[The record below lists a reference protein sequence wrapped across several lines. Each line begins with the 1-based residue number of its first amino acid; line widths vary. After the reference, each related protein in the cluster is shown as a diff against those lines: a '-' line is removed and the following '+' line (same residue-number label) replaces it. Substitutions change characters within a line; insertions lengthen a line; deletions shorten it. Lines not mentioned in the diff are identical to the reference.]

1 VVVGDRGDLF
11 EAAGR
16 REAASRAPLAERMR
30 PHSFEELA
38 GQRHL
43 LAPGRPLRAA
53 LERDRVPSMILW
65 GPPGSGKTTFAGLV
79 AARTGARFERL
90 SAVAAGVADLRRAVE
105 AAREARDLKGRPTI
119 LFIDEIHRFNKAQQ
133 DFLLPHV
140 ESGLVTLIGAT
151 TENPSFEVIGALLSR
166 SRVFVFKPLQDDEI
180 AGLVAR
186 AASDAERG
194 LAGRYELTEDVRDL
208 IARTADGDARRAL
221 TVLEACADALG
232 DRGEITPALVQDVVG
247 RVGAAFDKGGE
258 NFYNLISALHKSIR
272 ASDPDAAL
280 YWLARMLA
288 GGAEPLYLARRLVRA
303 AVEDVGLAD
312 PGAITAAIAAR
323 DVVDFLGSPEGDLAL
338 AQAAVHL
345 ALAPKSNSIYR
356 AYGLALQDVEGQP
369 SYPVPMHIRNAPTR
383 LMKELGYGAGYAYYH
398 AEPDAS
404 FAAEYRPGEVAG
416 HVYYDAGGEGW
427 EQEWLRTRLAELRRS
442 RAGARRGKGEPE

>member
-1 VVVGDRGDLF
+1 MTVSDRGDLF
-11 EAAGR
+11 ETAGR

-30 PHSFEELA
+30 PRSFEELA

-105 AAREARDLKGRPTI
+105 AAREARDLQGRPTI

-180 AGLVAR
+180 AELVAR
-186 AASDAERG
+186 AASDPERG
-194 LAGRYELTEDVRDL
+194 LAGRYELTEDVGDL
-208 IARTADGDARRAL
+208 IARTVDGDARRAL

-232 DRGEITPALVQDVVG
+232 DRGQITPALVQDVVG

-338 AQAAVHL
+338 AQAALHL
-345 ALAPKSNSIYR
+345 ALAPKSNSVYR
-356 AYGLALQDVEGQP
+356 AYGLALQDVEGKP
-369 SYPVPMHIRNAPTR
+369 SYPVPLHIRNAPTR
-383 LMKELGYGAGYAYYH
+383 LMKDLGYGAGYAYYH
-398 AEPDAS
+398 ADPDAS

-416 HVYYDAGGEGW
+416 HAYYDAGGEGW
-427 EQEWLRTRLAELRRS
+427 EQDRLRARLAELHRS
-442 RAGARRGKGEPE
+442 RAEARRGKGGPE

>member
-1 VVVGDRGDLF
+1 VLVSERGDLF
-11 EAAGR
+11 ELVGK
-16 REAASRAPLAERMR
+16 REAAGRAPLAERMR
-30 PHSFEELA
+30 PRSFEEFT
-38 GQRHL
+38 GQEDL
-43 LAPGRPLRAA
+43 LAPGRPLREA

-65 GPPGSGKTTFAGLV
+65 GPPGSGKTTFGGLV
-79 AARTGARFERL
+79 AASTGARFERL
-90 SAVAAGVADLRRAVE
+90 SAVAAGVSDLRRVAEV
-105 AAREARDLKGRPTI
+105 ARESRDLHGRPTI

-166 SRVFVFKPLQDDEI
+166 TRVFVFKALLDSEI
-180 AGLVAR
+180 AVLVER
-186 AASDAERG
+186 AAHDPERG
-194 LAGRYELTEDVRDL
+194 LGGRYQLSPGARDL
-208 IARTADGDARRAL
+208 IAGSADGDARRAL

-232 DRGEITPALVQDVVG
+232 DDGEITPSLVQEVVG

-288 GGAEPLYLARRLVRA
+288 GGAEPLYVARRLVRA

-312 PGAITAAIAAR
+312 PGAVSAALAAR

-338 AQAAVHL
+338 AQTAVHL
-345 ALAPKSNSIYR
+345 SLAPKSNSIYR
-356 AYGLALQDVEGQP
+356 AYGKALEDVLGRP
-369 SYPVPMHIRNAPTR
+369 SYPVPMHLRNAPTA
-383 LMKELGYGAGYAYYH
+383 LMKNLGYGSGYAYH
-398 AEPDAS
+398 HSDPEAS
-404 FAAEYRPGEVAG
+404 FAAEYRPKEVAG
-416 HVYYDAGGEGW
+416 RLYYDAGGEGW
-427 EQEWLRTRLAELRRS
+427 EREWVKARLAGLRRLRS
-442 RAGARRGKGEPE
+442 RARGGEGAAE